1 MLQYIY
7 IYIYIYI
14 YYKSLHIIQ
23 IIKHMWLHHIGGANR
38 LIIGLL
44 WMVDGMKN
52 VTTTGPSSVKGT
64 VSILTI
70 LNGFD
75 EVIQDKFS

>member
-7 IYIYIYI
+7 IY
-14 YYKSLHIIQ
+14 YKTLHIIL

-44 WMVDGMKN
+44 WMVGGMKN
-52 VTTTGPSSVKGT
+52 VSTIGLSSVKGT
-64 VSILTI
+64 SS
-70 LNGFD
+70 
-75 EVIQDKFS
+75 KFVKA